1 MNYQKVRSFV
11 ETVYRAYFNTV
22 SVLTKYTII
31 TYYECHAISKPL
43 ILVILANLSNCANM
57 VHRWA
62 WSPLSRLLAGNGAAS
77 RRAFYQLFS
86 AVFHCA
92 GGFIA

>member
-22 SVLTKYTII
+22 SVLTEYTII

-43 ILVILANLSNCANM
+43 ILVILANLFN
-57 VHRWA
+57 
-62 WSPLSRLLAGNGAAS
+62 SPIWLIAEPSRLLAGNGMAS

-86 AVFHCA
+86 AVFHWA